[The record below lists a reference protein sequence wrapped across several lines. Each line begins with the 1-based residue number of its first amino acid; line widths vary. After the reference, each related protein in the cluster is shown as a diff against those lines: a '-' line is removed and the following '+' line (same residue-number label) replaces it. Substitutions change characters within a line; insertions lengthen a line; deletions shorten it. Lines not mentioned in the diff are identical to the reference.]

1 MLFRYDSCLKIR
13 SDNDDY
19 VVSEASLGEDVRS
32 KPQGSLHVALD
43 LELALHESSLR
54 VQLAGEQING
64 IIVDETEGDVGFAL
78 LAVLDGAVAVL
89 EIDGPVDWGL
99 SFGGGDFHVDDC
111 VDFLDC
117 RGSVFFEEG
126 LDFVK
131 DGCDF
136 KAHI

>member
-1 MLFRYDSCLKIR
+1 M
-13 SDNDDY
+13 
-19 VVSEASLGEDVRS
+19 
-32 KPQGSLHVALD
+32 HVALD

-64 IIVDETEGDVGFAL
+64 IIVNETEGDVGFAL

-99 SFGGGDFHVDDC
+99 SFGRGDFHVDDC

-126 LDFVK
+126 FDFVK